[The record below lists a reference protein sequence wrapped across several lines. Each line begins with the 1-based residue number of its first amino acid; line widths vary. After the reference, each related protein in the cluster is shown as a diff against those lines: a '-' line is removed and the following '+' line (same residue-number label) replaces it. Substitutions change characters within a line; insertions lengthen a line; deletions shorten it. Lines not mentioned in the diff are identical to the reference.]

1 MLTDNPSALVI
12 GVAHPDARG
21 AENDALE
28 VASDLLCNG
37 WTVTLLSGDEATLE
51 RVFSL
56 KTTVCWFS
64 GECGPTE
71 RLQLAD
77 ATIDPRWLALGK
89 ALTVFDCCRVGGMLK
104 PGGRSN
110 VLCATG
116 RLNWNEI
123 DGSSIF
129 SHAIRDQLATSR
141 GLFKKEPPYF
151 QAETLRCISTWMSV
165 WTDKNSPTYSQ
176 LPIVGKL

>member
-1 MLTDNPSALVI
+1 MSSNPSALVI

-37 WTVTLLSGDEATLE
+37 WTVTLLSGDDATLE

-56 KTTVCWFS
+56 KATVCWFS
-64 GECGPTE
+64 GECGKTE

-77 ATIDPRWLALGK
+77 TTIGPRFLALGR

-104 PGGRSN
+104 PGCGRSN
-110 VLCATG
+110 VMCATSM
-116 RLNWNEI
+116 LNWNES

-129 SHAIRDQLATSR
+129 SHALRAQLATSCS
-141 GLFKKEPPYF
+141 LFSKSAPYYSV
-151 QAETLRCISTWMSV
+151 ETLRCIATWMSI
-165 WTDKNSPTYSQ
+165 WCDRNNPTHRQ
-176 LPIVGKL
+176 APIIGKL